1 MCRYHYE
8 DEGDDQAISDSA
20 KRGEVLLFS
29 QPLSCFRCHG
39 GFNFSDAT
47 DFQGR
52 RGGQVQFHDTG
63 LYDFAG
69 PLSYLAPN
77 VGIYENTFQPEEQ
90 ANLRCRTDCA
100 LHA

>member
-8 DEGDDQAISDSA
+8 DEGYDQAISDSA

-52 RGGQVQFHDTG
+52 RGGQVQFHNTG
-63 LYDFAG
+63 LYDLAG
-69 PLSYLAPN
+69 TLSYPAPN
-77 VGIYENTFQPEEQ
+77 VGFYEYTFQPEDVGKFN
-90 ANLRCRTDCA
+90 APTL
-100 LHA
+100 